1 MDSMPLLLS
10 LFALALIS
18 MDFALT
24 IVWHM
29 REHKKET
36 GWSVVLSSSLLG
48 MAMLFALDQF
58 CSLMYGGTL
67 RTVLHLVWE
76 VFYIA
81 DTSFLL
87 VFCYFY
93 MNWMIAKPM
102 ARWAKTA
109 SFIEGVCY
117 LAVSVLFQIFRYPA
131 LAIAQSC
138 LGASVIAYGV
148 CLFFFHRHT
157 ISNHR
162 VKIACR
168 TFMIIS
174 LSMVPVF
181 ILTLLFSSFSFTAI
195 PVYAIAYSI
204 YSLVFLYIVLSH
216 ENEKEEKNREKR
228 ELTLERVMEY
238 KITERELDVIRLIK
252 QGYTNKEIADRLCIS
267 VNTVNNH
274 IANIFSKTEVR
285 SRIDLLNLLE
295 EASW

>member
-1 MDSMPLLLS
+1 MDSLPLLLS
-10 LFALALIS
+10 LFALALVS

-29 REHKKET
+29 KEHMKET
-36 GWSVVLSSSLLG
+36 GWSIVLSSSLLG
-48 MAMLFALDQF
+48 MTMLFTLDQF
-58 CSLMYGGTL
+58 SSLVYGGML
-67 RTVLHLVWE
+67 KTVLHLVWE

-87 VFCYFY
+87 VFCYYY

-102 ARWAKTA
+102 ARWARIA
-109 SFIEGVCY
+109 SFSEGVCY
-117 LAVSVLFQIFRYPA
+117 LAVSVLYQIFRYPA
-131 LAIAQSC
+131 LQIAQSC

-148 CLFFFHRHT
+148 CLFFYYRHR

-162 VKIACR
+162 VKVACR

-174 LSMVPVF
+174 FSMVPVF
-181 ILTLLFSSFSFTAI
+181 ILMLLFPSFSAVAI
-195 PVYAIAYSI
+195 PIYAIAYFI
-204 YSLVFLYIVLSH
+204 YSLVFLFIVLSH
-216 ENEKEEKNREKR
+216 ENEREEKKEKG
-228 ELTLERVMEY
+228 ELTLERVADY
-238 KITERELDVIRLIK
+238 KITERELDVIKLIK
-252 QGYTNKEIADRLCIS
+252 QGYTNKEIADKLCIS

>member
-1 MDSMPLLLS
+1 MDSLPLLLS
-10 LFALALIS
+10 LFAIALVSI
-18 MDFALT
+18 DFALT
-24 IVWHM
+24 IVWHL
-29 REHKKET
+29 REHRKET
-36 GWSVVLSSSLLG
+36 GWSIVLSSSLLG
-48 MAMLFALDQF
+48 MTMLFTLDQF
-58 CSLMYGGTL
+58 SSLVYGGTL
-67 RTVLHLVWE
+67 KTVLHLVWE

-87 VFCYFY
+87 VFCYYF
-93 MNWMIAKPM
+93 MNWVIAKPM
-102 ARWAKTA
+102 ARWAKAA
-109 SFIEGVCY
+109 SFVEGLCY

-131 LAIAQSC
+131 LSIAQSC

-148 CLFFFHRHT
+148 CLFFVYRKK

-174 LSMVPVF
+174 ASMIPVF
-181 ILTLLFSSFSFTAI
+181 VLSLVFPSHSYIAI
-195 PVYAIAYSI
+195 PVYAIAYFI
-204 YSLVFLYIVLSH
+204 YCLVFLFIVVGH
-216 ENEKEEKNREKR
+216 ENEKEEKNREKK
-228 ELTLERVMEY
+228 ELTLDSVMEY

-252 QGYTNKEIADRLCIS
+252 QGYTNKEIADKLCIS